1 MALDFRNIIVQ
12 LNNVPVAHRNPEVE
26 RRLCARSGEVLE
38 VNPPKWGF
46 YQPVVKVRNNIIIS
60 EPLTGGTYRLGDG
73 TRRWI

>member
-1 MALDFRNIIVQ
+1 MALDFRNIIIQ
-12 LNNVPVAHRNPEVE
+12 LNNIPVAYRNPEVE

-46 YQPVVKVRNNIIIS
+46 YQPVVKVRNNIMIS
-60 EPLTGGTYRLGDG
+60 EPLAGGTYRLGDG